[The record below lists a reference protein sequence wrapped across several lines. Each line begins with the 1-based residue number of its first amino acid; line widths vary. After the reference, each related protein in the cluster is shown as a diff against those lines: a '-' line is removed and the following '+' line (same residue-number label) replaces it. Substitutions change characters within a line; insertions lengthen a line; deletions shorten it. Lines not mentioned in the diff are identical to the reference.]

1 MKQMP
6 YLSFTANERMVLK
19 TIFNHKPLS
28 MTDISQLTNT
38 NKATISGV
46 LNHLKAQQLVCEVG
60 QGESTKKGGRKTIL
74 LEINPDFGYTVSLDF
89 TYDSVDMMVNAF
101 NGKVLAYDSYPL
113 TEKTMAHALSIVESK
128 LNPSDQRG
136 TQHGLLGIAVSIHGI
151 VNQDQSIRTLPFLEL
166 DDISVRERLEQYA
179 EVPILIEN
187 EANLAALYEH
197 ALRNHTC
204 TESLATLSIHKGIGA
219 GLILNNQLY
228 RGSDGSAGEIGQ
240 SLVLVSDTQPVHYDK
255 IENICSQDA
264 LVSRLRAHLNE
275 PLTLE
280 TISQYYKA
288 QHPIVREEV
297 QTFVERIAVLIYNFS
312 MQLNPA
318 HIYINCP
325 IMNEIPEI
333 LTQIQDQLHTLSY
346 DATAIRLTSNVQ
358 YATLFGGALGITQQ
372 ILNIG
377 NIKLDFSS

>member
-1 MKQMP
+1 MP